1 MVTEFIKARN
11 SWRVIGSSVRG
22 AAHLSSGA
30 PNQDA
35 IHWLPEDGAGPPVIL
50 AVSDGHGSPK
60 CIRSDIGSRLAVT
73 ATAKVLQ
80 DFLKSQ
86 DDQTNLSATKR
97 MAEDRLPQTLVRA
110 WKEEVNA
117 HLQEN
122 PFTAEEGECLI
133 VQEGP
138 SARQT
143 LEATPF
149 LAYGATIL
157 AAVVT
162 ESFLL
167 CLKLG
172 DGDILLVDSSGGATI
187 PLHRD
192 ERLIANETT
201 SLCLPDAWKEVQI
214 RLLPLMEDAPAMV
227 LLSTD
232 GYSNSYQSE
241 TDFLANGNDL
251 LQMVRSKGLDQVSAE
266 LGSLLEDL
274 SRRGSGDDITLGIIK
289 RAEEVE
295 ADAAKRRIEALEAM
309 GQSWKQLSLEQQETI
324 LGLSK
329 RVEELDSANASLK
342 RRVIFIEIGLIIFI
356 LATVLVVL
364 GLWQWGLR

>member
-1 MVTEFIKARN
+1 M
-11 SWRVIGSSVRG
+11 GPSVRG
-22 AAHLSSGA
+22 AAHFSFGA

-50 AVSDGHGSPK
+50 AVSDGHGSAN
-60 CIRSDIGSRLAVT
+60 CIRSDVGSRLAVT
-73 ATAKVLQ
+73 ATARVLQ

-86 DDQTNLSATKR
+86 DEQTNLSGIKR

-110 WKEEVNA
+110 WKEEVTA
-117 HLQEN
+117 HLEEN
-122 PFTAEEGECLI
+122 PFVAEEAERLAAKG
-133 VQEGP
+133 GP
-138 SARQT
+138 TAREN
-143 LEATPF
+143 LEANPF

-172 DGDILLVDSSGGATI
+172 DGDILLVDSSGEASV
-187 PLHRD
+187 PLARD

-214 RLLPLMEDAPAMV
+214 RLLPLEDAPAMV

-232 GYSNSYQSE
+232 GFFNSYQSE
-241 TDFLANGNDL
+241 EDFLASGSDF
-251 LQMVRSKGLDQVSAE
+251 LQMVRLKGLDQVSIE
-266 LGSLLEDL
+266 LGGILEDL
-274 SRRGSGDDITLGIIK
+274 SRRGSGDDITLGLIK

-295 ADAAKRRIEALEAM
+295 ADAAKRRIEVLEAM
-309 GQSWKQLSLEQQETI
+309 AQSSNLLSQEQQETI
-324 LGLSK
+324 LRLSE
-329 RVEELDSANASLK
+329 RIEELDTTNASFK
-342 RRVIFIEIGLIIFI
+342 RRITFVEIGLIIFF
-356 LATVLVVL
+356 LAMVGIGL
-364 GLWQWGLR
+364 GFWLWGLR